1 MLRLKRE
8 MEFKKTEVGKIPR
21 EWDESRLGEFIDL
34 KSGNYFQFS
43 EFTGFGIRCLKID
56 NVSFGEISW
65 DTVSFLPEEYLNKF
79 SDLVLKEGDI
89 VIALN
94 RPIINGQ
101 LKVGRIRKMDCPSLL
116 YQRVGK
122 IAFRKEGL
130 HHDFLFYVFLCEYFK
145 QQLLSS
151 LAGTDQPYI
160 RTPIFLDIKVP
171 IPPFEEQ
178 KRIGSMLLWFDELI
192 ENKKRQNEVLEK
204 TAMAIFKSWFMDF
217 EPFKDEEFMP
227 SELGEIPKGWEL
239 KRLGELLE
247 FIKGKKC
254 ACIMER
260 KEGYLPYLLI
270 ETYRTGNITLWTKE
284 KQPFIDEFDV
294 VIVADGE
301 SSGEVLRFQRGI
313 VGSTLLALKPK
324 QATSEIRHFLYLFLK
339 SIENELLE
347 HRTGSAIPHLDK
359 DFLANLLSFVPPN
372 QILQKFNA
380 LTEPLFKKII
390 LNQKEMLILKEL
402 RDLLLPLLVFGK
414 LRVEEI

>member
-1 MLRLKRE
+1 
-8 MEFKKTEVGKIPR
+8 
-21 EWDESRLGEFIDL
+21 
-34 KSGNYFQFS
+34 
-43 EFTGFGIRCLKID
+43 
-56 NVSFGEISW
+56 
-65 DTVSFLPEEYLNKF
+65 
-79 SDLVLKEGDI
+79 
-89 VIALN
+89 
-94 RPIINGQ
+94 
-101 LKVGRIRKMDCPSLL
+101 
-116 YQRVGK
+116 
-122 IAFRKEGL
+122 
-130 HHDFLFYVFLCEYFK
+130 
-145 QQLLSS
+145 
-151 LAGTDQPYI
+151 
-160 RTPIFLDIKVP
+160 
-171 IPPFEEQ
+171 
-178 KRIGSMLLWFDELI
+178 LI

-217 EPFKDEEFMP
+217 EPFNDGEFVP
-227 SELGEIPKGWEL
+227 SELGEIQKGWEL

-324 QATSEIRHFLYLFLK
+324 QATSEIRHFLYLILK